1 MEKERYLLKITVG
14 ISGASGANL
23 GLNFVKKLPLNIEVF
38 LVLSKSAKIALK
50 LENGISVKKTFE
62 EYPNVKIFLDSNIAA
77 PIASGS
83 FEVDKMIIIPC
94 SMNTLAKCSV
104 GISDSL
110 ITRAFTVMLKEKR
123 DIILAPREMPL
134 NSIAL
139 ENMLKLSNLGVII
152 APPVLGYYSSQQTLE
167 EMENFLI
174 GKWFDLLKID
184 NNLYERWK

>member
-1 MEKERYLLKITVG
+1 MKITVA
-14 ISGASGANL
+14 ISGASGASL
-23 GLNFVKKLPLNIEVF
+23 GLNFVKKLPSNIEVF

-50 LENGISVKKTFE
+50 LENGISVKETFKE
-62 EYPNVKIFLDSNIAA
+62 HSNVKIFLDSNIAA

-83 FEVDKMIIIPC
+83 FEVDKMIILPC
-94 SMNTLAKCSV
+94 SMNTLAKCAV

-110 ITRAFTVMLKEKR
+110 ITRAFTVMLKENR

-139 ENMLKLSNLGVII
+139 ENMLKLSNLGVTM
-152 APPVLGYYSSQQTLE
+152 APPIVGYYSNQQSLE
-167 EMENFLI
+167 EMESFLI